1 MQGGCSCENAPGLR
15 VEHSNMEIA
24 AAAVP
29 TPQILVAATGDWT
42 KATMEVEGPAIENI
56 YRLFDAKDRLRYV
69 KFDFGHNYNQTS
81 REAVY
86 AWFGQWLLG
95 LPKAESLKES
105 PYTKEPDADL
115 RVFPDGKLPYDA
127 LSKDQFIESLKGAHR
142 DQWQKLMPRSQAGLE
157 RFKRTMLPA
166 WKHTLQV
173 EWPKTSVELRMK
185 ELPQEVDWMATE
197 MTFKRTGESQA
208 VTAICYRQKPLIS
221 RRGTKLVVVA
231 DNNLTEGYVGYN
243 GEPVGLAAKL
253 LRRGHA
259 VMVIQSFSS
268 GETADQFANF
278 FTTYNRTK
286 LQVRVR
292 DLLAVCAGAKGFD
305 FGGGEGNTVLCGVG
319 AAGLWTLMAAPAA
332 DAVAADCN
340 TVDALTDEQLLAT
353 DLFAPGLRNIGTF
366 EGAAMLAA
374 PNPLLLHKTGKS
386 FPTDGIRSAYQAS
399 GIPRK
404 PRIESSRLTDDALVD
419 WISKL

>member
-1 MQGGCSCENAPGLR
+1 
-15 VEHSNMEIA
+15 
-24 AAAVP
+24 
-29 TPQILVAATGDWT
+29 
-42 KATMEVEGPAIENI
+42 
-56 YRLFDAKDRLRYV
+56 
-69 KFDFGHNYNQTS
+69 
-81 REAVY
+81 
-86 AWFGQWLLG
+86 
-95 LPKAESLKES
+95 
-105 PYTKEPDADL
+105 
-115 RVFPDGKLPYDA
+115 
-127 LSKDQFIESLKGAHR
+127 
-142 DQWQKLMPRSQAGLE
+142 
-157 RFKRTMLPA
+157 
-166 WKHTLQV
+166 
-173 EWPKTSVELRMK
+173 
-185 ELPQEVDWMATE
+185 MATE

-259 VMVIQSFSS
+259 VVVIQSFSS

-286 LQVRVR
+286 LQARVR